1 MNDTGWKR
9 LHDAVAVLERRS
21 IEDWRKKHHP
31 SLTLEEALAANVKV
45 METTITSRPSGLT
58 SVTFSVV
65 ARRLQDC
72 EVDYY
77 SLQRRENR
85 WYEQVLA
92 PETSTSTLPL
102 TEQE

>member
-9 LHDAVAVLERRS
+9 LHDAVAVLERRA

-31 SLTLEEALAANVKV
+31 SLTLEEALAASVKV

-58 SVTFSVV
+58 SVTFSVI
-65 ARRLQDC
+65 ARRIQDC
-72 EVDYY
+72 EVEYF

-92 PETSTSTLPL
+92 PQPSGLTLPA
-102 TEQE
+102 TE